1 VFEWGSGDIYNKYWK
16 PFMKTLIAYY
26 SFSGN
31 NATLAA
37 FLKSR
42 LDADL
47 YEITEP
53 GRRNE
58 MTILL
63 DVLLGRKP
71 RIVPPEIATTR
82 YDQVVLIGPVW
93 NARIA
98 APVASFVAWMKGK
111 FPAYSC
117 VTLCGGRDGQQEK
130 IERQLTRIAGKP
142 PLFVKQLALR
152 DCLPEERGASSRK
165 GTSFRISEG
174 DLAYFRASID
184 ELVVKLSKNTVKH
197 SV

>member
-1 VFEWGSGDIYNKYWK
+1 
-16 PFMKTLIAYY
+16 MLI
-26 SFSGN
+26 F
-31 NATLAA
+31 
-37 FLKSR
+37 F
-42 LDADL
+42 
-47 YEITEP
+47 EITEP

-58 MTILL
+58 VTILL
-63 DVLLGRKP
+63 DILLGRKP
-71 RIVPPEIATTR
+71 RINPPEISTTR

-111 FPAYSC
+111 FPAYAC

-152 DCLPEERGASSRK
+152 DWLPEERKAGSGKGASL
-165 GTSFRISEG
+165 RISED

-184 ELVVKLSKNTVKH
+184 ELVVKLTRKSLKH